1 MQISDPHALDCLC
14 LSYKI
19 SWPLNIILDDAV
31 MLQYSKVFKFLLM
44 IGRVLWVL
52 QEDFRM
58 MKVEHEAAISEQ
70 YHKVFLI
77 VLLNCVSYE
86 VVFKINKKKKI
97 LLFCLFLIVLSD
109 FIASTVQAFDDTIYQ
124 CSS

>member
-86 VVFKINKKKKI
+86 VVFKINKKNKNTTF
-97 LLFCLFLIVLSD
+97 LFIFNCTF
-109 FIASTVQAFDDTIYQ
+109 
-124 CSS
+124 